1 MDYNELLNHLQ
12 VVGKDPSRLIFEDE
26 LTGLYNRRFLYNYF
40 QQNIPW
46 NALED
51 NPLSLLM
58 MDLDYFKRVNDSYGH
73 NVGDQ
78 ALIWVA
84 NLLREASGDK
94 YLPIRYAGDEFMI
107 LMPLS
112 RKKTAVNLAEKVIGL
127 SHAKPMRL
135 DESGKTLGLTLSI
148 GLACAPE
155 DAKGD
160 KALIHKADTAL
171 YYAKKAGRD
180 RLATVAQIVPQDVFV
195 KTAMFQL
202 ERAAIAGR
210 KPQLSA
216 VADALRKFSQRESQ
230 FLIAEGAPGM
240 GKSMFLETVQ
250 RSLAQTKS
258 ILQVKAAGK
267 PQELYR
273 PYYLIAAILSELFKA
288 RKEKGVEILKALS
301 SEETNNLSLILPQL
315 SEGKREQKQEDKAQR
330 EKIFYTLLQVTTRFI
345 DGAPSMWILDD
356 LHFSDEA
363 TLLFLRQMM
372 TRRQVP
378 LFVCGAATEISEE
391 TGDGQG
397 DTLGRF
403 CASYGQEIGIRKVA
417 LSPLAEADV
426 VRHLQ
431 AIFPRISLPKDFGKA
446 LEQTTQGNPL
456 FLNELVRKLVMDG
469 KISLSGQQWVVS
481 PLEEGYLPRSLEEI
495 VRQKITALDEE
506 SRNVLD
512 QASVFGGQVSLS
524 MLTGSS
530 EKSEAKILE
539 FVDKAVSQGLISSEY
554 HLNDETVQF
563 LSRRVL
569 DIAYGTIQKNTR
581 QALHEKVG
589 AYQESLY
596 EKDLLPSAATLAYH
610 FKRSA
615 NQEKARV
622 YEQLQMTRNSMVFNA
637 GEAVYYTGE
646 GPVELKPKE
655 LPLDA
660 ESVALLPNVF
670 RTFLLAVRN
679 TTLYPAGSRSITVA
693 NDKAKEAIDKIL
705 ERNDTLTVF
714 QVERA
719 LLVNGKRVEIVE
731 FKAFAAAFLQLLYR
745 LELKGVTL
753 KRGLSMEE
761 LTALLEAFGRT
772 KTETIEQGFWQRFI
786 EERKLTHVEMSQVH
800 YAIRAEGEIP
810 GPDSTGEL
818 QVGVAVQEEA
828 GEEEPER
835 DALSLVP
842 EVIKGLLNA
851 AKSIKLY
858 PLKSKATET
867 AIQAALKRL
876 RRVLRREAH
885 LTMARVEDFLFVND
899 QKVTSSDLDLV
910 GQSFLHFLDSLGLK
924 SMTFLP
930 SVTPEEMRVFIGAVG
945 DLPSGAQDKDYW
957 SRLSKEQGLKGIL
970 FDYRFYETR
979 IGMTASDSGA
989 FQIVGGA
996 RGMVKKQAQ
1005 GAQPGLA
1012 VDEESF
1018 DRLLQ
1023 RMPREIGDLLLE
1035 GEEKEITSI
1044 IKRLFHGYLK
1054 SNPQV
1059 RQKVITRCQ
1068 HLFED
1073 LITGLQNQLAKILAK
1088 PLLLVLS
1095 QEKDPA
1101 VLKDLANLLYRL
1113 STLLVQFAEYPVATQ
1128 ILLHLQRRYRKL
1140 LEANSEQAKMFEE
1153 ILMKPLDPK
1162 AQELILQDF
1171 HSKETLRQQN
1181 AVQLLGSLGKVAS
1194 PLLIDVVKGDADLR
1208 IRQLAASLLSEQGYE
1223 AAKSLKRVFMLEST
1237 AEERLQILDIV
1248 DSVTRDLK
1256 AELVT
1261 ALDDD
1266 DERVR
1271 VKAFKLARRLNTDEV
1286 EKILLERAD
1295 SMKGEVAADAIKC
1308 LGSMRPEAA
1317 LDKVGSLMKTARD
1330 KERLVACC
1338 QTLGQIGDPRGVE
1351 FLERVLSVQTFLS
1364 RRKKYVSAIRVA
1376 AAVAL
1381 SFIHDPRAGQ
1391 ILEHCT
1397 RDRDP
1402 QVRQMAASLIHPSEA
1417 AESAQA

>member
-58 MDLDYFKRVNDSYGH
+58 MDLDYFKRVNDNYGH

-107 LMPLS
+107 LMPLA
-112 RKKTAVNLAEKVIGL
+112 RKKTAVNLAEKLIGL
-127 SHAKPMRL
+127 SHDKPMRL

-148 GLACAPE
+148 GVACAPE
-155 DAKGD
+155 DARGD

-180 RLATVAQIVPQDVFV
+180 RLATVAEIVPQDVFV
-195 KTAMFQL
+195 KTALFQL

-210 KPQLSA
+210 KTQLSA
-216 VADALRKFSQRESQ
+216 VAEALRKFSQRESQ
-230 FLIAEGAPGM
+230 FVIAEGAPGM

-273 PYYLIAAILSELFKA
+273 PYYLIAALLSELLKA
-288 RKEKGVEILKALS
+288 RKEKGTEILKGLS
-301 SEETNNLSLILPQL
+301 PEETNSLSFILPQL
-315 SEGKREQKQEDKAQR
+315 SEGKREQKQEDRAQR
-330 EKIFYTLLQVTTRFI
+330 EKIFCTLLQVTTKI
-345 DGAPSMWILDD
+345 MDGAPSIWVVDD

-372 TRRQVP
+372 TRHQVP
-378 LFVCGAATEISEE
+378 LFVCSTATEFSKD
-391 TGDGQG
+391 TGDGQK

-403 CASYGQEIGIRKVA
+403 CESYGEEIGIRKVT

-431 AIFPRISLPKDFGKA
+431 AIFPRISVPKDFGKA

-456 FLNELVRKLVMDG
+456 FLNEIVRKLVMDG
-469 KISLSGQQWVVS
+469 KISLSGQQWIVS

-495 VRQKITALDEE
+495 VRQKIAALDEE
-506 SRNVLD
+506 SRNVLN

-530 EKSEAKILE
+530 EKSEAKILD
-539 FVDKAVSQGLISSEY
+539 FVDNAVSQGLISSEY
-554 HLNDETVQF
+554 QLNDETVQF

-581 QALHEKVG
+581 QTLHEKVG
-589 AYQESLY
+589 TYQESLY
-596 EKDLLPSAATLAYH
+596 EKELLPSAATLAYH

-622 YEQLQMTRNSMVFNA
+622 YEQLQVTQNSMVFNA
-637 GEAVYYTGE
+637 GEAVFYTGE
-646 GPVELKPKE
+646 GPIDLKPKE

-660 ESVALLPNVF
+660 QSVALLPNVF

-731 FKAFAAAFLQLLYR
+731 FKAFAASFLQLLYR

-772 KTETIEQGFWQRFI
+772 KTETIETGFWQRFI
-786 EERKLTHVEMSQVH
+786 EERKLTHVEMTQVH

-810 GPDSTGEL
+810 GPDSTGEF
-818 QVGVAVQEEA
+818 QVSAVPQEEA
-828 GEEEPER
+828 AEEEPER
-835 DALSLVP
+835 DTLSLVP

-876 RRVLRREAH
+876 RRVLRKEAH
-885 LTMARVEDFLFVND
+885 LTMARVEDSLFVND

-910 GQSFLHFLDSLGLK
+910 GQSFLQFLDSLGLK

-957 SRLSKEQGLKGIL
+957 SQLSKEQGLKGIL

-979 IGMTASDSGA
+979 IGVSASDSGA
-989 FQIVGGA
+989 FQIVAGA
-996 RGMVKKQAQ
+996 RGVVKKQVQ
-1005 GAQPGLA
+1005 GASPGL
-1012 VDEESF
+1012 VMDEESF

-1023 RMPREIGDLLLE
+1023 QMPREISDLLLE
-1035 GEEKEITSI
+1035 GGEKEITSI

-1101 VLKDLANLLYRL
+1101 VLKDLTNLLYRL
-1113 STLLVQFAEYPVATQ
+1113 STLLVEFAEYPVATQ

-1140 LEANSEQAKMFEE
+1140 LEANSEQAQVFEE

-1171 HSKETLRQQN
+1171 HSKETRRQQN

-1194 PLLIDVVKGDADLR
+1194 PLLIEVVKGNADLR

-1223 AAKSLKRVFMLEST
+1223 AAKTLKRVFMLEST
-1237 AEERLQILDIV
+1237 AEERIQMLDIM

-1256 AELVT
+1256 AELVK
-1261 ALDDD
+1261 AIDDD
-1266 DERVR
+1266 DEQVR
-1271 VKAFKLARRLNTDEV
+1271 AKAFKLARKLNTDEV

-1295 SMKGEVAADAIKC
+1295 SMRGDVAADAIRC
-1308 LGSMRPEAA
+1308 LGGMRPEAA
-1317 LDKVGSLMKTARD
+1317 LDKVGSLMKTAKD

-1338 QTLGQIGDPRGVE
+1338 QTLGQIGDPRGIDY
-1351 FLERVLSVQTFLS
+1351 LERVLSVQTFLY

-1376 AAVAL
+1376 AVVAL
-1381 SFIHDPRAGQ
+1381 SFIRDPRAAQ

-1402 QVRQMAASLIHPSEA
+1402 QVRQMSASLISPAQSA
-1417 AESAQA
+1417 APAQA